1 MTAGIVTEQPFTADE
16 LTGRLARVRGAM
28 AASDVAFLIAS
39 DPNDIYYL
47 TGARELG
54 GLIQMA
60 LLVPASG
67 TMAFVG
73 RAVDAVAFVAHT
85 GNDTV
90 HPYRDHENAEAALGR
105 AISALGGA
113 DARIGYNGAA
123 LSAATLGALRQA
135 LPRAI
140 WVDVTR
146 LVWDLSALKSPRELD
161 YMREAAR
168 INGKALDRA
177 VASIKPGVSDNHIAA
192 ELYAGMLDNGSH
204 PMTHFM
210 LATGPRTAVVHA
222 TFNDRKLER
231 DDIVHFEFSATRY
244 LYTAPLMRTATLGKP
259 NAEAVK
265 LHDGALAAIE
275 AAMATIREGVTSG
288 EVDRAANAELEK
300 RGVRQWHYHRT
311 GYMVGMAAG
320 GSWVLGH
327 VGAMRE
333 ADPMVLRENMTF
345 HLPMVLFKPGAAG
358 AGLSETVRVTRTG
371 VEVLTSY
378 KRELLRL

>member
-1 MTAGIVTEQPFTADE
+1 MAANIATEQPFPAAELAD
-16 LTGRLARVRGAM
+16 RLVRVRSAM
-28 AASDVAFLIAS
+28 AASGVDLLIAS

-67 TMAFVG
+67 AVAFVG

-85 GNDTV
+85 GNDAV
-90 HPYRDHENAEAALGR
+90 YPYRDHENAEATVGRVITTLG
-105 AISALGGA
+105 AAN
-113 DARIGYNGAA
+113 ARIGYNGAA
-123 LSAATLGALRQA
+123 LSAAVVGALHQA
-135 LPRAI
+135 LPRAT

-146 LVWDLSALKSPRELD
+146 LIWDISALKSPRELD

-168 INGKALDRA
+168 INTKALDRA
-177 VASIKPGVSDNHIAA
+177 MASIKPGVSDNHIAA
-192 ELYAGMLDNGSH
+192 ELYAGMLENGSH

-222 TFNDRKLER
+222 TFNDRKLEK
-231 DDIVHFEFSATRY
+231 DDIVHFEFSATRC

-265 LHDGALAAIE
+265 LHDGALAAVE
-275 AAMATIREGVTSG
+275 AAMSTIREGVTSG
-288 EVDRAANAELEK
+288 DVDRAANAELEK
-300 RGVRQWHYHRT
+300 RGIRQWHYHRT

-320 GSWVLGH
+320 GSWALGH
-327 VGAMRE
+327 VGALRE
-333 ADPMVLRENMTF
+333 ADPTVLKENMTF

-378 KRELLRL
+378 KRELVRL

>member
-1 MTAGIVTEQPFTADE
+1 MAASIATEQPFTAVE
-16 LTGRLARVRGAM
+16 LANRLARVRGAM
-28 AASDVAFLIAS
+28 AASAMDLLVAS

-67 TMAFVG
+67 AMVFVG

-85 GNDTV
+85 GNDAI
-90 HPYRDHENAEAALGR
+90 HPYRDHENAEAALAR
-105 AISALGGA
+105 AIAALGAA
-113 DARIGYNGAA
+113 DGRIGYNGAA
-123 LSAATLGALRQA
+123 LPAASLTALGRA
-135 LPRAI
+135 LPRAA
-140 WVDVTR
+140 WVDATR
-146 LVWDLSALKSPRELD
+146 LVWDISAIKTPRELA

-177 VASIKPGVSDNHIAA
+177 VAAIRPGVSDNRIAA

-231 DDIVHFEFSATRY
+231 DDIVHFEFSATRW

-259 NAEAVK
+259 DAEAVK
-265 LHDGALAAIE
+265 LHDGALAAVE
-275 AAMATIREGVTSG
+275 AALEVIREGAISG
-288 EVDRAANAELEK
+288 EVDRAANAALE
-300 RGVRQWHYHRT
+300 RHGVRQWHYHRT

-327 VGAMRE
+327 VGALRE
-333 ADPMVLRENMTF
+333 ADPMVLTENMTF
-345 HLPMVLFKPGAAG
+345 HLPMVLFKPGVAG

-378 KRELLRL
+378 RRELLRL

>member
-1 MTAGIVTEQPFTADE
+1 MAASIVTEQPFTANE
-16 LTGRLARVRGAM
+16 LADRLSRVRGAM
-28 AASDVAFLIAS
+28 VASGVEFLVAS

-67 TMAFVG
+67 AMAFVG

-85 GNDTV
+85 GNDAV

-105 AISALGGA
+105 AVSALGGA

-123 LSAATLGALRQA
+123 LSAATLSALHQA
-135 LPRAI
+135 LPRAT
-140 WVDVTR
+140 WVDLTR

-161 YMREAAR
+161 YMHEAAR
-168 INGKALDRA
+168 INSKALDRA
-177 VASIKPGVSDNHIAA
+177 VASIKPGTSDNHIAA
-192 ELYAGMLDNGSH
+192 ERYAGMLDNGSH

-231 DDIVHFEFSATRY
+231 DDIVHFEFSAARW

-259 NAEAVK
+259 NVEAVK
-265 LHDGALAAIE
+265 LHDGALAAVE

-311 GYMVGMAAG
+311 GYMVGMAAS

-327 VGAMRE
+327 VGALRE
-333 ADPMVLRENMTF
+333 ADPMVLKENMTF

>member
-1 MTAGIVTEQPFTADE
+1 MASAIATEQPFPTAE
-16 LTGRLARVRGAM
+16 LADRLARVRGAM
-28 AASDVAFLIAS
+28 TGAGVDLLIAS

-67 TMAFVG
+67 AMAFVG

-85 GNDTV
+85 GNNAI
-90 HPYRDHENAEAALGR
+90 HPYRDHENAEAAVGR
-105 AISALGGA
+105 AITALGAAGG
-113 DARIGYNGAA
+113 RIGYSGSA
-123 LSAATLGALRQA
+123 LSVATLSALRQA
-135 LPRAI
+135 LPQAT
-140 WVDVTR
+140 WVDATR
-146 LVWDLSALKSPRELD
+146 FIWDISALKSPRELD

-168 INGKALDRA
+168 INAKALDRA
-177 VASIKPGVSDNHIAA
+177 IASIGPGVSDNHIAA
-192 ELYAGMLDNGSH
+192 ELYAGMLENGSH

-222 TFNDRKLER
+222 TFNDRKLEK

-244 LYTAPLMRTATLGKP
+244 LYAAPLMRTATLGTP

-265 LHDGALAAIE
+265 LHDGALAAVE

-300 RGVRQWHYHRT
+300 RGIRQWHYHRT

-320 GSWVLGH
+320 GSWALGH
-327 VGAMRE
+327 VGALRE
-333 ADPMVLRENMTF
+333 ADPTVLKENMTF

-371 VEVLTSY
+371 VEVLTDY
-378 KRELLRL
+378 KRELVKL